1 MPRRYCGS
9 CRGDLHADDGHSECV
24 SCLGKAHADAA
35 LAGSDCS
42 HCESISLASLRTRI
56 AFFSE
61 SDPAPRALPF
71 SSSQGPVRKKQRGRG
86 FQRLVESELTPA
98 QIPRAS
104 FSPHRELSPVL
115 FIQPDQRPSAS
126 VSDLVSFGGS
136 DDELADDSMSLVASD
151 AEELCGSVTD
161 PAPSG
166 LPAPSAAKAGMDAE
180 LFRVLSKAVEE
191 LGLEWSPPEEPSRSR
206 LDEWFLPGRRQA
218 PQQRPSPFF
227 PEVHDELTRSW
238 HSPYSARLRTSA
250 SSALTTVDGAEEKG
264 YERMPQLD
272 ESVAAHLCP
281 PTAIGW
287 KAKASH
293 PSKPCRTTSAL
304 AGRSYASAG
313 QAASALHSMA
323 VLQVYQAKLLSAIDE
338 SEPDPA
344 TLRELRSATDLA
356 LRATKT
362 TAQAIGRS
370 MASLVVLERHLW
382 LTLTEIKDADRVS
395 FLDAPIS
402 PSGLFGPA
410 VKGFAERFT
419 EAQKASQAMRHFLPK
434 RSSPAAAQ
442 SRPRTAPTQQS
453 AKPAPAVYAPQPAR
467 TQQPRGR
474 SRSARRHPPPT
485 RQGPRLKIALDP
497 VRPASS
503 WSAGQEEERVES
515 RHGRTAHQKASH
527 GKPLGTPFFS
537 GCRGNC
543 VCCYRVR
550 TSDHATVRC
559 DSGKNKT
566 QTFSKREQ
574 FSSSVP
580 HECPASVQP
589 ATRVYPTP
597 CHAGRGLAGHPRS
610 VRVGYGD
617 NKTRLFT
624 PIRSKT
630 PALQRRG
637 LHLGAGRERSR
648 SALRGDDAAGKRS
661 HRNGF
666 SSFERVRLL
675 QPLLPRPQ
683 KGWRPPAHPR
693 SQTPESRPHE
703 TAVQDD
709 HTEADP
715 LADLHRGLVLFSGPE
730 RCILSHPDSPPSQTI
745 LEIRL
750 RGSGLPVHGPTLW
763 AVSGPPYFY
772 EVHGR
777 GSFPSETDGNPHSQ
791 LPRRLA
797 HSGPVRGGTTFT
809 QNPHPQP
816 LRAPGAQGQF
826 RQKRTVSQP
835 TNIVPGYSS
844 GLSSHESGD
853 SARTRSGHSE
863 TRGHLQER
871 HRSPTQSVSE
881 NAGPYGRSIAS
892 VTAGPAPHAPPSTL
906 VETTGSTQRMASRTL
921 AYQGESGLCNSPDPL
936 EEPTVDGEG
945 RGHGVGPHQ
954 ESCHDRRLQHR
965 LGGAVRRQTDLRP
978 LVEDGERLPHQLLGN
993 ASSLSSLPV
1002 FPAGPNRTPC
1012 ADSLRQHVRGVLYKS
1027 PGRCLLEAPLY
1038 SGRAPSGMGS
1048 AQPALAE
1055 GSTPAG
1061 QTEPRSRYVISEQCP
1076 LRGVDA
1082 PSAGGSEDLEDLWQ
1096 GRSRPFRLQRQL
1108 SLPNLLFEGQGC
1120 VGPRLAQPPP
1130 LCIPP
1135 DRPASTG
1142 RQAYQGTGSQGAI
1155 GGPLV
1160 EEPTLVVRADSA
1172 TDSSP
1177 LARAP
1182 ETGSPLSGERNN
1194 MAPSTRA
1201 VGSLHLAAQWEPT
1214 GFPERVLN
1222 TISEARAPSTRR
1234 LYALKWSVFST
1245 WCLNRG
1251 ENPSTSELAVV
1262 LSFLQE
1268 LLDKGRSHSTLK
1280 VFVAAIAAFHAPI
1293 AGQSVGRDNSV
1304 VRFLKGARRLNP
1316 PRPLTVP
1323 TWDLPTVLR
1332 ALKGPPFEPLQSTD
1346 LRSLSLKTALLLAL
1360 ASVKRVG
1367 DLQALSTSPAC
1378 LEFGPN
1384 DSKVV
1389 LKPRHGY
1396 VPKVLSTPFRAQV
1409 ITLSALPPSEEDR
1422 ELSLLCPVR
1431 ALRIYFERSAPFRHT
1446 EQLFVSFGNRTKGH
1460 PVTKQ
1465 RLSKWIVDAVML
1477 AYSSLGLQCPIGV
1490 RAHSTRGIASSWA
1503 WSSGVSITE
1512 ICTAAGW
1519 ATPST
1524 FARFYNLD
1532 IPALQARVL
1541 SA

>member
-1 MPRRYCGS
+1 MSVATGSVQATMQLSAVIAEKIKHKHSQKESNFLLPSLTSALPPCSRPLEFIQPLATRAEAWQAIPGVSEWVMGIIKRGYSLQFARRPPRFSGVVSTSVQGENARVLRSEVMTLLEKGAIEMVSPALSESGFYSRYFLVPKKDGGL
-9 CRGDLHADDGHSECV
+9 RPILDLRRLNHALMRRPFRMITLKQILSQICTEDWFCSLDLKDAYFHIQIAPHHRRFLRFAFEGVAYQYTVLPFGLSLAPRTFTKCM
-24 SCLGKAHADAA
+24 DAA
-35 LAGSDCS
+35 LSPLRQMGIRILNYLDDWL
-42 HCESISLASLRTRI
+42 ILAQ
-56 AFFSE
+56 SE
-61 SDPAPRALPF
+61 
-71 SSSQGPVRKKQRGRG
+71 
-86 FQRLVESELTPA
+86 VE
-98 QIPRAS
+98 
-104 FSPHRELSPVL
+104 
-115 FIQPDQRPSAS
+115 
-126 VSDLVSFGGS
+126 
-136 DDELADDSMSLVASD
+136 
-151 AEELCGSVTD
+151 
-161 PAPSG
+161 
-166 LPAPSAAKAGMDAE
+166 
-180 LFRVLSKAVEE
+180 
-191 LGLEWSPPEEPSRSR
+191 
-206 LDEWFLPGRRQA
+206 
-218 PQQRPSPFF
+218 
-227 PEVHDELTRSW
+227 
-238 HSPYSARLRTSA
+238 
-250 SSALTTVDGAEEKG
+250 
-264 YERMPQLD
+264 
-272 ESVAAHLCP
+272 
-281 PTAIGW
+281 
-287 KAKASH
+287 
-293 PSKPCRTTSAL
+293 
-304 AGRSYASAG
+304 
-313 QAASALHSMA
+313 
-323 VLQVYQAKLLSAIDE
+323 LLSHR
-338 SEPDPA
+338 
-344 TLRELRSATDLA
+344 TL
-356 LRATKT
+356 
-362 TAQAIGRS
+362 
-370 MASLVVLERHLW
+370 
-382 LTLTEIKDADRVS
+382 
-395 FLDAPIS
+395 
-402 PSGLFGPA
+402 
-410 VKGFAERFT
+410 
-419 EAQKASQAMRHFLPK
+419 
-434 RSSPAAAQ
+434 
-442 SRPRTAPTQQS
+442 
-453 AKPAPAVYAPQPAR
+453 
-467 TQQPRGR
+467 
-474 SRSARRHPPPT
+474 
-485 RQGPRLKIALDP
+485 
-497 VRPASS
+497 
-503 WSAGQEEERVES
+503 
-515 RHGRTAHQKASH
+515 
-527 GKPLGTPFFS
+527 
-537 GCRGNC
+537 
-543 VCCYRVR
+543 
-550 TSDHATVRC
+550 
-559 DSGKNKT
+559 
-566 QTFSKREQ
+566 
-574 FSSSVP
+574 
-580 HECPASVQP
+580 
-589 ATRVYPTP
+589 
-597 CHAGRGLAGHPRS
+597 
-610 VRVGYGD
+610 
-617 NKTRLFT
+617 
-624 PIRSKT
+624 
-630 PALQRRG
+630 
-637 LHLGAGRERSR
+637 
-648 SALRGDDAAGKRS
+648 
-661 HRNGF
+661 
-666 SSFERVRLL
+666 
-675 QPLLPRPQ
+675 
-683 KGWRPPAHPR
+683 
-693 SQTPESRPHE
+693 
-703 TAVQDD
+703 
-709 HTEADP
+709 
-715 LADLHRGLVLFSGPE
+715 
-730 RCILSHPDSPPSQTI
+730 ILSHLERLGLRVNFAKSALSPSQRI
-745 LEIRL
+745 
-750 RGSGLPVHGPTLW
+750 
-763 AVSGPPYFY
+763 
-772 EVHGR
+772 
-777 GSFPSETDGNPHSQ
+777 SF
-791 LPRRLA
+791 L
-797 HSGPVRGGTTFT
+797 GTV
-809 QNPHPQP
+809 
-816 LRAPGAQGQF
+816 L
-826 RQKRTVSQP
+826 
-835 TNIVPGYSS
+835 
-844 GLSSHESGD
+844 D
-853 SARTRSGHSE
+853 SAHMRAVIAP
-863 TRGHLQER
+863 ER
-871 HRSPTQSVSE
+871 ALAIQKLAATFKSDTARPLSVSE
-881 NAGPYGRSIAS
+881 NAGPYGHSIAS

>member
-1 MPRRYCGS
+1 MSVATGSVQATMQLSAVIAEKIKHKHSQKESNFLLPSLTSALPPCSRPLEFIQPLATRAEAWQAIPGVSEWVMGIIKRGYSLQFARRPPRFSGVVSTSVQGENARVLRSEVMTLLEKGAIEMVSPALSESGFYSRYFLVPKKDGGL
-9 CRGDLHADDGHSECV
+9 RPILDLRRLNHALMRRPFRMITLKQILSQICTEDWFCSLDLKDAYFHIQIAPHHRRFLRFAFEGVAYQYTVLPFGLSLAPRTFTKCM
-24 SCLGKAHADAA
+24 DAA
-35 LAGSDCS
+35 LSPLRQMGIRILNYLDDWL
-42 HCESISLASLRTRI
+42 ILAQ
-56 AFFSE
+56 SE
-61 SDPAPRALPF
+61 
-71 SSSQGPVRKKQRGRG
+71 
-86 FQRLVESELTPA
+86 VE
-98 QIPRAS
+98 
-104 FSPHRELSPVL
+104 
-115 FIQPDQRPSAS
+115 
-126 VSDLVSFGGS
+126 
-136 DDELADDSMSLVASD
+136 
-151 AEELCGSVTD
+151 
-161 PAPSG
+161 
-166 LPAPSAAKAGMDAE
+166 
-180 LFRVLSKAVEE
+180 
-191 LGLEWSPPEEPSRSR
+191 
-206 LDEWFLPGRRQA
+206 
-218 PQQRPSPFF
+218 
-227 PEVHDELTRSW
+227 
-238 HSPYSARLRTSA
+238 
-250 SSALTTVDGAEEKG
+250 
-264 YERMPQLD
+264 
-272 ESVAAHLCP
+272 
-281 PTAIGW
+281 
-287 KAKASH
+287 
-293 PSKPCRTTSAL
+293 
-304 AGRSYASAG
+304 
-313 QAASALHSMA
+313 
-323 VLQVYQAKLLSAIDE
+323 LLSHR
-338 SEPDPA
+338 
-344 TLRELRSATDLA
+344 TL
-356 LRATKT
+356 
-362 TAQAIGRS
+362 
-370 MASLVVLERHLW
+370 
-382 LTLTEIKDADRVS
+382 
-395 FLDAPIS
+395 
-402 PSGLFGPA
+402 
-410 VKGFAERFT
+410 
-419 EAQKASQAMRHFLPK
+419 
-434 RSSPAAAQ
+434 
-442 SRPRTAPTQQS
+442 
-453 AKPAPAVYAPQPAR
+453 
-467 TQQPRGR
+467 
-474 SRSARRHPPPT
+474 
-485 RQGPRLKIALDP
+485 
-497 VRPASS
+497 
-503 WSAGQEEERVES
+503 
-515 RHGRTAHQKASH
+515 
-527 GKPLGTPFFS
+527 
-537 GCRGNC
+537 
-543 VCCYRVR
+543 
-550 TSDHATVRC
+550 
-559 DSGKNKT
+559 
-566 QTFSKREQ
+566 
-574 FSSSVP
+574 
-580 HECPASVQP
+580 
-589 ATRVYPTP
+589 
-597 CHAGRGLAGHPRS
+597 
-610 VRVGYGD
+610 
-617 NKTRLFT
+617 
-624 PIRSKT
+624 
-630 PALQRRG
+630 
-637 LHLGAGRERSR
+637 
-648 SALRGDDAAGKRS
+648 
-661 HRNGF
+661 
-666 SSFERVRLL
+666 
-675 QPLLPRPQ
+675 
-683 KGWRPPAHPR
+683 
-693 SQTPESRPHE
+693 
-703 TAVQDD
+703 
-709 HTEADP
+709 
-715 LADLHRGLVLFSGPE
+715 
-730 RCILSHPDSPPSQTI
+730 ILSH
-745 LEIRL
+745 LERL
-750 RGSGLPVHGPTLW
+750 GLRVNF
-763 AVSGPPYFY
+763 AKS
-772 EVHGR
+772 
-777 GSFPSETDGNPHSQ
+777 
-791 LPRRLA
+791 A
-797 HSGPVRGGTTFT
+797 
-809 QNPHPQP
+809 
-816 LRAPGAQGQF
+816 
-826 RQKRTVSQP
+826 VSQP

>member
-1 MPRRYCGS
+1 MFVATGPVQAPMQPSAVTVEKIKHKHSRKESNFPLPSLTSALPPCSRPLEFIQPLATRAEAWQAIPRVSDWVMGIIKRGYSLQFARRPPRFSGVVSTSVQGENARVLRSEVMTLLEKGAIEMVPPALSESGFYSRYFLVPKKDGGLRPILDLRRLNHALMRRPFRMITLKQIPS
-9 CRGDLHADDGHSECV
+9 QIRTGDWFCSLDLKDAYLHIQIAPHHRRFLRFAFKGVAYQYAVLPFGLSLAPRTFTKCM
-24 SCLGKAHADAA
+24 DAA
-35 LAGSDCS
+35 LSPLRQMGIRILNYLDDWL
-42 HCESISLASLRTRI
+42 ILAQ
-56 AFFSE
+56 SE
-61 SDPAPRALPF
+61 
-71 SSSQGPVRKKQRGRG
+71 
-86 FQRLVESELTPA
+86 VE
-98 QIPRAS
+98 
-104 FSPHRELSPVL
+104 
-115 FIQPDQRPSAS
+115 
-126 VSDLVSFGGS
+126 
-136 DDELADDSMSLVASD
+136 
-151 AEELCGSVTD
+151 
-161 PAPSG
+161 
-166 LPAPSAAKAGMDAE
+166 
-180 LFRVLSKAVEE
+180 
-191 LGLEWSPPEEPSRSR
+191 
-206 LDEWFLPGRRQA
+206 
-218 PQQRPSPFF
+218 
-227 PEVHDELTRSW
+227 
-238 HSPYSARLRTSA
+238 
-250 SSALTTVDGAEEKG
+250 
-264 YERMPQLD
+264 
-272 ESVAAHLCP
+272 
-281 PTAIGW
+281 
-287 KAKASH
+287 
-293 PSKPCRTTSAL
+293 
-304 AGRSYASAG
+304 
-313 QAASALHSMA
+313 
-323 VLQVYQAKLLSAIDE
+323 LLSHR
-338 SEPDPA
+338 
-344 TLRELRSATDLA
+344 TL
-356 LRATKT
+356 
-362 TAQAIGRS
+362 
-370 MASLVVLERHLW
+370 
-382 LTLTEIKDADRVS
+382 
-395 FLDAPIS
+395 
-402 PSGLFGPA
+402 
-410 VKGFAERFT
+410 
-419 EAQKASQAMRHFLPK
+419 
-434 RSSPAAAQ
+434 
-442 SRPRTAPTQQS
+442 
-453 AKPAPAVYAPQPAR
+453 
-467 TQQPRGR
+467 
-474 SRSARRHPPPT
+474 
-485 RQGPRLKIALDP
+485 
-497 VRPASS
+497 
-503 WSAGQEEERVES
+503 
-515 RHGRTAHQKASH
+515 
-527 GKPLGTPFFS
+527 
-537 GCRGNC
+537 
-543 VCCYRVR
+543 
-550 TSDHATVRC
+550 
-559 DSGKNKT
+559 
-566 QTFSKREQ
+566 
-574 FSSSVP
+574 
-580 HECPASVQP
+580 
-589 ATRVYPTP
+589 
-597 CHAGRGLAGHPRS
+597 
-610 VRVGYGD
+610 
-617 NKTRLFT
+617 
-624 PIRSKT
+624 
-630 PALQRRG
+630 
-637 LHLGAGRERSR
+637 
-648 SALRGDDAAGKRS
+648 
-661 HRNGF
+661 
-666 SSFERVRLL
+666 
-675 QPLLPRPQ
+675 
-683 KGWRPPAHPR
+683 
-693 SQTPESRPHE
+693 
-703 TAVQDD
+703 
-709 HTEADP
+709 
-715 LADLHRGLVLFSGPE
+715 
-730 RCILSHPDSPPSQTI
+730 ILSH
-745 LEIRL
+745 LERL
-750 RGSGLPVHGPTLW
+750 GLRVNF
-763 AVSGPPYFY
+763 AK
-772 EVHGR
+772 
-777 GSFPSETDGNPHSQ
+777 
-791 LPRRLA
+791 
-797 HSGPVRGGTTFT
+797 
-809 QNPHPQP
+809 
-816 LRAPGAQGQF
+816 
-826 RQKRTVSQP
+826 KRTVSQP
-835 TNIVPGYSS
+835 TSIVPGYSS

-853 SARTRSGHSE
+853 SARMRSGHSE

-881 NAGPYGRSIAS
+881 NAGPHGRSIAS

-906 VETTGSTQRMASRTL
+906 VETTGSTQRMASRTP
-921 AYQGESGLCNSPDPL
+921 AYQGESGLCDSPHPL
-936 EEPTVDGEG
+936 EEPTMDEEG
-945 RGHGVGPHQ
+945 HGHGVGPQQ

-965 LGGAVRRQTDLRP
+965 LEGAVRRQTDLRP
-978 LVEDGERLPHQLLGN
+978 LVEGGEGLPHQLLGN

-1061 QTEPRSRYVISEQCP
+1061 QTEPRSGYVISEQCP
-1076 LRGVDA
+1076 LKGVDA

-1108 SLPNLLFEGQGC
+1108 SLPNLLFEGQGR

-1142 RQAYQGTGSQGAI
+1142 RQACQGTGSQGAI

-1201 VGSLHLAAQWEPT
+1201 VGSLHLAAQREPT
-1214 GFPERVLN
+1214 GLPERVLN

-1332 ALKGPPFEPLQSTD
+1332 ALKGPPFEPLQSTN

-1360 ASVKRVG
+1360 VSVKRVG
-1367 DLQALSTSPAC
+1367 DLQALSISPAC

-1389 LKPRHGY
+1389 LKPGHGC

-1431 ALRIYFERSAPFRHT
+1431 ALRIYFERSAPFRRT
-1446 EQLFVSFGNRTKGH
+1446 EQLFVSFGNRAKGH

-1490 RAHSTRGIASSWA
+1490 RAHSTRGIASSWV

-1512 ICTAAGW
+1512 ICAAAGW